1 MNKEKPDGIS
11 RGRNI
16 LIDALYYQDDFVNYV
31 ERAVGR
37 SGSEME
43 GMRNVS
49 RDGKEVPDGLPVKT
63 LDVRIWQLKD
73 GVPLGMRYSTLY
85 GRKKKGFGKPSK
97 EEYEPVYE
105 GMLAKSDLESM
116 EERMTRCTPDD
127 FGGHQ
132 LSVSDV
138 VELSQEGDSRFF
150 YAEAEGFEEIDLP

>member
-1 MNKEKPDGIS
+1 MS
-11 RGRNI
+11 GRNI
-16 LIDALYYQDDFVNYV
+16 LIDALYYQDEFLNYV
-31 ERAVGR
+31 ECVTRKGKAMEEIQTI
-37 SGSEME
+37 SKEM
-43 GMRNVS
+43 N
-49 RDGKEVPDGLPVKT
+49 EVPESFSVKT

-85 GRKKKGFGKPSK
+85 VRKKNGFGKPSK
-97 EEYEPVYE
+97 EEYELVYE
-105 GMLAKSDLESM
+105 GVLAKSDLESM

-132 LSVSDV
+132 LSVSDI